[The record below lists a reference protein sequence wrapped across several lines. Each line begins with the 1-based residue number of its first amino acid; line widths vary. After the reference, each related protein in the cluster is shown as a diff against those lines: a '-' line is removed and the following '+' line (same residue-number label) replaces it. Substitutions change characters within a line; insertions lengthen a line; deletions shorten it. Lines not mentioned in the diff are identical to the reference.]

1 MMPARS
7 PHRVEQPMPR
17 LTGRLTAACIGFAL
31 LITPATSG
39 AAETATAQIADLKY
53 DVYVGGLHIY
63 SLDVEMRLQSGR
75 YRLSVRGSTQGMVG
89 MVYTWDTD
97 LAADGLDQD
106 GRVEARRYVSKT
118 QWQSR
123 RRTVELGFG
132 ADGRYAL
139 RQDPP
144 PEPDPDI
151 EGALP
156 TSLPSGV
163 VDPLSFAISAARALA
178 KTGRCDQTVP
188 VFDGQRR
195 FDVMVT
201 QIGAATLQPNRYS
214 IYQGPAMRCGL
225 GILRISGFRKS
236 LRAKREKEERSTPP
250 TIWVAQIR
258 PELPPIPVRYDGEIA
273 LGKIVVH
280 LTDATFRT
288 ESN

>member
-1 MMPARS
+1 M
-7 PHRVEQPMPR
+7 
-17 LTGRLTAACIGFAL
+17 TGRLAAAWIGLALLVVPAASPATETAA
-31 LITPATSG
+31 
-39 AAETATAQIADLKY
+39 AQIADLKY

-63 SLDVEMRLQSGR
+63 SLDVEMVLQSGR
-75 YRLSVRGSTQGMVG
+75 YRLSARGGTQGMVG

-97 LAADGLDQD
+97 LAADGIDQG
-106 GRVEARRYVSKT
+106 GRVEAQRFHSKT

-123 RRTVELGFG
+123 RRTVELGFS

-151 EGALP
+151 EGGLPQALP
-156 TSLPSGV
+156 AGV
-163 VDPLSFAISAARALA
+163 VDPLSFAISATRLLAR
-178 KTGRCDQTVP
+178 TGRCDQTVP

-195 FDVMVT
+195 FNVIVT
-201 QIGAATLQPNRYS
+201 QLGVASLQPNRYS

-225 GILRISGFRKS
+225 GIERISGFRKS

-250 TIWVAQIR
+250 TIWVAQVQ
-258 PELPPIPVRYDGEIA
+258 PGLPPIPVRYDGEIA

-280 LTDATFRT
+280 LTDARFRT
-288 ESN
+288 GSN

>member
-1 MMPARS
+1 
-7 PHRVEQPMPR
+7 MPR
-17 LTGRLTAACIGFAL
+17 LTGCLASALGLVLLAVSASDRTAQ
-31 LITPATSG
+31 
-39 AAETATAQIADLKY
+39 AASAQIADLKY
-53 DVYVGGLHIY
+53 EVYVGGLHIY
-63 SLDVEMRLQSGR
+63 SLDVEMVLQSGR
-75 YRLSVRGSTQGMVG
+75 YRLSARGGTQGMVG
-89 MVYTWDTD
+89 MVYTWDTN
-97 LAADGLDQD
+97 LVADGLDQD
-106 GRVEARRYVSKT
+106 GRVEALRFHSQT

-151 EGALP
+151 EGGLPQALP
-156 TSLPSGV
+156 AGI
-163 VDPLSFAISAARALA
+163 VDPLSFAISAARLLA

-195 FDVMVT
+195 FNVIVT
-201 QIGAATLQPNRYS
+201 QLGAATLQPNRYS

-225 GILRISGFRKS
+225 GIERISGFRKS
-236 LRAKREKEERSTPP
+236 LRAKREQEERSTPP
-250 TIWVAQIR
+250 TIWVAQVR

-280 LTDATFRT
+280 LTDARFRSG
-288 ESN
+288 SN

>member
-1 MMPARS
+1 
-7 PHRVEQPMPR
+7 
-17 LTGRLTAACIGFAL
+17 
-31 LITPATSG
+31 
-39 AAETATAQIADLKY
+39 
-53 DVYVGGLHIY
+53 
-63 SLDVEMRLQSGR
+63 
-75 YRLSVRGSTQGMVG
+75 

-97 LAADGLDQD
+97 LEADGIDQD
-106 GRVEARRYVSKT
+106 GRVEAQRYFSKT

-123 RRTVELGFG
+123 RRTVQVGFG
-132 ADGRYAL
+132 VDGHYAL
-139 RQDPP
+139 HQDPP

-156 TSLPSGV
+156 QSLPSGV
-163 VDPLSFAISAARALA
+163 VDPLSFAITAARALA

-195 FDVMVT
+195 FNVVVSHL
-201 QIGAATLQPNRYS
+201 GPATLQPSRYS

-225 GILRISGFRKS
+225 GIERISGFRKS
-236 LRAKREKEERSTPP
+236 LRAKRENEERSTPP

-258 PELPPIPVRYDGEIA
+258 PELPPLPVRYDGEIA

-288 ESN
+288 E

>member
-1 MMPARS
+1 
-7 PHRVEQPMPR
+7 VPR
-17 LTGRLTAACIGFAL
+17 LTGRLASLCLSLAL
-31 LITPATSG
+31 LAPAPAE
-39 AAETATAQIADLKY
+39 AAPAEVAALKY

-75 YRLSVRGSTQGMVG
+75 YRLSARGGTQGMVG

-97 LAADGLDQD
+97 LTADGIDQD
-106 GRVEARRYVSKT
+106 GRVAAQRYLSKT

-123 RRTVELGFG
+123 GRTVVLNFG

-156 TSLPSGV
+156 ESLPNGV
-163 VDPLSFAISAARALA
+163 VDPLSFAIAAAQTLA

-195 FDVMVT
+195 FDVIVT
-201 QIGAATLQPNRYS
+201 NVGPATLQPNSYS
-214 IYQGPAMRCGL
+214 IYRGPAMRCGL
-225 GILRISGFRKS
+225 GIERISGFRKS

-250 TIWVAQIR
+250 TIWVAQIK

-280 LTDATFRT
+280 LTDASFRT
-288 ESN
+288 EPN

>member
-1 MMPARS
+1 MEVP
-7 PHRVEQPMPR
+7 VPR
-17 LTGRLTAACIGFAL
+17 LTGRLASACLSLVL
-31 LITPATSG
+31 LVPVATSR
-39 AAETATAQIADLKY
+39 AEVAPSEVAQLKY

-63 SLDVEMRLQSGR
+63 TLAVDMVLQSGR
-75 YRLSVRGSTQGMVG
+75 YRLSARGETQGVVG

-97 LAADGLDQD
+97 LTADGVDRD
-106 GRVEARRYVSKT
+106 GRVEAQRYLSRT

-123 RRTVELGFG
+123 GRTVTLGFG
-132 ADGRYAL
+132 ANGRYTL

-156 TSLPSGV
+156 TSLPNGV
-163 VDPLSFAISAARALA
+163 VDPLSFAIAAARALA

-195 FDVMVT
+195 FNVIVT
-201 QIGAATLQPNRYS
+201 NIGPATLQPSRYS

-225 GILRISGFRKS
+225 GIERISGFRKS
-236 LRAKREKEERSTPP
+236 LRAKREQEERSTPP
-250 TIWVAQIR
+250 TIWVAQIK
-258 PELPPIPVRYDGEIA
+258 PELPPIPVRYDGEIG

-280 LTDATFRT
+280 LTDAAFRI
-288 ESN
+288 ESAAAPN

>member
-1 MMPARS
+1 
-7 PHRVEQPMPR
+7 MPR
-17 LTGRLTAACIGFAL
+17 LIGRIASTGLGFVL
-31 LITPATSG
+31 LLSAGSG
-39 AAETATAQIADLKY
+39 LAAEAAAAQVADLKY

-75 YRLSVRGSTQGMVG
+75 YHLTARGGTQGMVG

-97 LAADGLDQD
+97 LAADGLDQN
-106 GRVEARRYVSKT
+106 GQVEAQRYVSKT
-118 QWQSR
+118 QWQNR
-123 RRTVELGFG
+123 RRTVALGFG

-139 RQDPP
+139 QQDPA

-151 EGALP
+151 EGGLPSSLP
-156 TSLPSGV
+156 TGV

-178 KTGRCDQTVP
+178 KTGRCNQTVP

-195 FDVMVT
+195 FNVIVT
-201 QIGAATLQPNRYS
+201 HLGPATLQPNRYS

-225 GILRISGFRKS
+225 GIERISGFRKS

-250 TIWVAQIR
+250 TIWVAQVR